1 MPHPSQQEFEQRKVA
16 YRNSIR
22 SLAVAVNDPR
32 NPLAFALFDTYRQQ
46 VKATV
51 AYFHSRNI
59 EGVDEK
65 LVWMTLHMG
74 DVNHPHADAILQVA
88 SALRQESAQVASEQP
103 QLERVDRTHAGPLT
117 VVVNNLSTDVDDIME
132 NLDNPP
138 TV

>member
-1 MPHPSQQEFEQRKVA
+1 MQQPPQQEFEQRKAA

-22 SLAVAVNDPR
+22 SLVVAANDPR

-51 AYFHSRNI
+51 AYFHSRDI

-65 LVWMTLHMG
+65 LVWMTLHVG
-74 DVNHPHADAILQVA
+74 NVNHPHADAILQVA

-103 QLERVDRTHAGPLT
+103 QLEMVERTTPTPLT
-117 VVVNNLSTDVDDIME
+117 VVVNNLVDVDDIME